1 MSKGQPGVLIE
12 ICEVRD
18 SEGSRQLQPLFRLRI
33 AVPASEQQRWA
44 ASTEQE
50 RAELA
55 RQISEEYI
63 SDMWAQ
69 LEEIMGTRPDAEVRI
84 SPTVIDDEHPAG
96 PAQMR
101 RFVEGVE
108 RWEIV
113 PVYDEEWT

>member
-1 MSKGQPGVLIE
+1 MSKEQPGVLIE

-18 SEGSRQLQPLFRLRI
+18 REGSRQLEPLFRLRI
-33 AVPASEQQRWA
+33 ALPASEQQRWA

-50 RAELA
+50 RSELM
-55 RQISEEYI
+55 RQVSEEYI

-69 LEEIMGTRPDAEVRI
+69 LEEIMGMRPEAQVRI